1 MLRKYRR
8 GRVWYVRGTVR
19 GVSVHETT
27 STADANRAEEY
38 RAQREAQIWD
48 RSFKGERGS
57 RSFGEAALSYL
68 QGADF
73 SPSYRAT
80 LRRIVAHFERWP
92 CDRVDQTAVDEYIA
106 KYHPSAAP
114 ATIIRAVITPTT
126 AVLRVAAK
134 RGWCDRP
141 TLARRKVRN
150 KPVRWLRQDEAA
162 RLVEAAAPH
171 LRPLLTFL
179 VHTGARLGEALRL
192 EWRDVDLGRRRVSFL
207 ETKNGDTRGVPL
219 NEDAFLALA
228 NLAHREG
235 RVFLTPDGHPY
246 HDTRPH
252 GGGSPIKTAFAT
264 ARRKAGIEGVRVH
277 DLRHTY
283 ASWLVMAGV
292 PLRTVAE
299 LLGHKSLTM
308 VARYSHL
315 CPDHMA
321 HAVSK
326 IESRAKPAQRSTPT
340 PQPAEKKG

>member
-8 GRVWYVRGTVR
+8 GCVWYIRGTVR
-19 GVSVHETT
+19 GFRVHETT
-27 STADANRAEEY
+27 GTPDATRAEEC
-38 RAQREAQIWD
+38 RARREAELWD
-48 RSFKGERGS
+48 RSLKGERGS
-57 RSFGEAALSYL
+57 RSFGEAALIYL
-68 QGADF
+68 SGASF

-80 LRRIVAHFERWP
+80 LRRIVAQFERWP

-106 KYHPSAAP
+106 QHHPSAAP
-114 ATIIRAVITPTT
+114 ATLIKAVITPTT
-126 AVLRVAAK
+126 AILRAAAR
-134 RGWCDRP
+134 RGWCDQP
-141 TLARRKVRN
+141 TLSRPKVRN
-150 KPVRWLRQDEAA
+150 KPVRWLKPDEAV
-162 RLVEAAAPH
+162 RLVAAAAPH

-192 EWRDVDLGRRRVSFL
+192 EWREVDLGARRVSFL
-207 ETKNGDTRGVPL
+207 ETKNGDPRGVPL

-228 NLAHREG
+228 NLPHREG
-235 RVFLTPDGHPY
+235 RVFLTPDGHAY

-308 VARYSHL
+308 VARYAHL

-321 HAVSK
+321 DAVAK
-326 IESRAKPAQRSTPT
+326 IESRAKPAQRSTPRL
-340 PQPAEKKG
+340 QPAGKKG

>member
-1 MLRKYRR
+1 MLKKYRR
-8 GRVWYVRGTVR
+8 GRVWYIRGTVR
-19 GVSVHETT
+19 GFSVHETT
-27 STADANRAEEY
+27 GTADAARAEEY
-38 RAQREAQIWD
+38 RARREAQIWD
-48 RSFKGERGS
+48 RSVRGERES
-57 RSFGEAALSYL
+57 RSFGEAALIYL
-68 QGADF
+68 QGARF
-73 SPSYRAT
+73 SPSYLAT
-80 LRRIVAHFERWP
+80 VRRIVAHFERWP

-106 KYHPSAAP
+106 KHHPSAAP
-114 ATIIRAVITPTT
+114 ATVIKAVITPTT
-126 AVLRVAAK
+126 AVLRVAAD
-134 RGWCDRP
+134 RGWSDRR
-141 TLARRKVRN
+141 TFARRKVRN
-150 KPVRWLRQDEAA
+150 KPVRWLREDEAA
-162 RLVEAAAPH
+162 RLVDAAAPH

-179 VHTGARLGEALRL
+179 LHTGARLGEALRL
-192 EWRDVDLGRRRVSFL
+192 EWRDVDLAARRVSFL

-228 NLAHREG
+228 NLTHREG

-264 ARRKAGIEGVRVH
+264 ARRRAGIDGVRVH

-308 VARYSHL
+308 VARYAHL

-321 HAVSK
+321 NAVAK
-326 IESRAKPAQRSTPT
+326 IESRAKPAQGAEMPA
-340 PQPAEKKG
+340 QPIANKG

>member
-27 STADANRAEEY
+27 GTADTARAEEY
-38 RAQREAQIWD
+38 RARREAQIWD
-48 RSFKGERGS
+48 RSVKGERGS
-57 RSFGEAALSYL
+57 RSFGEAALIYL

-106 KYHPSAAP
+106 EHHPFAAP
-114 ATIIRAVITPTT
+114 ATIIKAVVTPTT
-126 AVLRVAAK
+126 AVLRVAAL

-141 TLARRKVRN
+141 TLARPKVRN
-150 KPVRWLRQDEAA
+150 KPARWLRQDEAA

-171 LRPLLTFL
+171 LRPLLVFL

-192 EWRDVDLGRRRVSFL
+192 EWRDVDLGARRVSFL
-207 ETKNGDTRGVPL
+207 ETKNGETRGAPL
-219 NEDAFLALA
+219 NENAFLALA
-228 NLAHREG
+228 NLARREG
-235 RVFLTPDGHPY
+235 RVFLTPDGRPY
-246 HDTRPH
+246 HDTRPS

-264 ARRKAGIEGVRVH
+264 ARRKAGIEAVRVH

-308 VARYSHL
+308 VARYAHL

-321 HAVSK
+321 DAVAK
-326 IESRAKPAQRSTPT
+326 IESRAKPAQEAKTPSQHT
-340 PQPAEKKG
+340 GTKG